1 MRVVEKAM
9 DLPLVGKI
17 VRHRFVKFG
26 TVGFS
31 GTLINLGVLY
41 LGQEYFFGFVFPGT
55 RRLHVSLSVA
65 IFVATLSN
73 FLLNRKW
80 TWNDRRGKT
89 AHGFLVQMGQYFL
102 ASGLAISIQYV
113 LTILFSLF
121 VYYLLANIVSIL
133 IAAVF
138 TYLLNDVWTFAIRGN
153 LESQ

>member
-9 DLPLVGKI
+9 ALTVVGKI

-31 GTLINLGVLY
+31 GTIINLAVLY
-41 LGQEYFFGFVFPGT
+41 FGQEFLFRSIQPET
-55 RRLHVSLSVA
+55 RRLHASLSVA

-89 AHGFLVQMGQYFL
+89 AHGVLVQMGQYFL
-102 ASGLAISIQYV
+102 ASGLAIGIQYV

-138 TYLLNDVWTFAIRGN
+138 TYLLNDVWTFAIRGD
-153 LESQ
+153 LKS

>member
-1 MRVVEKAM
+1 MRVVEKALS
-9 DLPLVGKI
+9 LPLVGKI

-31 GTLINLGVLY
+31 GTIINLIVLF
-41 LGQEYFFGFVFPGT
+41 LGQEYLFRFIYPKT
-55 RRLHVSLSVA
+55 KRLHLSLSIA

-73 FLLNRKW
+73 FLLNRRW

-89 AHGFLVQMGQYFL
+89 AHGFLAQMGQYFL
-102 ASGLAISIQYV
+102 ASGLAIGIQYV

-121 VYYLLANIVSIL
+121 VYYLLANIISIL

-138 TYLLNDVWTFAIRGN
+138 TYLLNDVWTFAIRRD
-153 LESQ
+153 L